1 MAAGAYTVEVRVT
14 SFLGASDTASL
25 TFEKV
30 GPGEAP
36 VVSVIGENTQKF
48 KIADGVKVSAQLL
61 ATSVCA
67 GKRVSAEPQHT
78 ASQWSTAA
86 HPVMCLCYLQL
97 RMLSV
102 PCQCVLSSPYITLV
116 GVESSSAG

>member
-1 MAAGAYTVEVRVT
+1 MAAGAYTVEARVT

-36 VVSVIGENTQKF
+36 VVSVIGENTQEF
-48 KIADGVKVSAQLL
+48 KIADGVKVSAQLV

-67 GKRVSAEPQHT
+67 GKRVSAAPRLT
-78 ASQWSTAA
+78 ALGWSNAA
-86 HPVMCLCYLQL
+86 GAVMCGC
-97 RMLSV
+97 
-102 PCQCVLSSPYITLV
+102 
-116 GVESSSAG
+116 